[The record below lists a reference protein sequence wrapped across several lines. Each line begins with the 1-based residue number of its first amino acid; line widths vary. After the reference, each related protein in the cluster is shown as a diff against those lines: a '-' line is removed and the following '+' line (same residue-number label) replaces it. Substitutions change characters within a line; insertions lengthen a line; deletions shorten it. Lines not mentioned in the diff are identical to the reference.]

1 MQRIRDWAIDLVK
14 RNEKD
19 KLLDLLNILAV
30 IPTLRELKEQGFSIW
45 EFTEDD
51 LKELCDIAE
60 VQVGSLKIFLR
71 EDWYSAL
78 GRGLNDLREAFRL
91 KLRKH

>member
-19 KLLDLLNILAV
+19 KLLDLLDVLAV
-30 IPTLRELKEQGFSIW
+30 IPNLRKLEERGFSIW

-78 GRGLNDLREAFRL
+78 RKGLDDSREAFRS
-91 KLRKH
+91 KLR